1 MAKEYASDGIH
12 VGHVVVDGAIGGE
25 KIRKRFPNLA
35 DREDRLISIEGIV
48 DGFVFLYR
56 QPRRAWSFELRCANL
71 ARELVIPAPPPSV
84 GLPNP
89 ERLWHDVLPAS
100 AGICF
105 QEDPCPPSRPRPPS
119 SNSILFRDAFGTP
132 AMREVFSDFSLISRY
147 AEVEIALAKAEARCG
162 VIPAQAAD
170 EIAKRTDVS
179 TLDFDLLRQETD
191 IVGYPI
197 LPLVHQMVKQCGDA
211 GRYVHWGATT
221 QDIMDTAVILQVRAG
236 LEIIEDD
243 IAALRGILAGL
254 SKRYRDT
261 PMAGRTHLQ
270 QALPVTFGYKTAIW
284 LAMFDRHAERLAQLK
299 PRVLVGQFAGAAGTL
314 ASLGDKGFEVQKA
327 LCDELGLGV
336 PVSTWHVARDGLA
349 EAINFLALV
358 TGSLGKIA
366 LDIMMMAS
374 TEFGEVYEP
383 FVKGRGASST
393 MPQKRNPISSELML
407 AAAKGVRQHAGLM
420 LDAMVQDF
428 ERATGPWHAEW
439 MAIPESFVL
448 TAGSLH
454 QARFALGGL
463 IVDEKKMAENLDIS
477 RGLIV
482 AEAVMMGLA
491 PDLGRQEAHDVVY
504 DACRVANEK
513 GMTLADA
520 LSADPRVSARIDR
533 ATIDRL
539 TSPRNYLGLAPEMV
553 DRVLASSKR

>member
-1 MAKEYASDGIH
+1 MAA
-12 VGHVVVDGAIGGE
+12 
-25 KIRKRFPNLA
+25 FPT
-35 DREDRLISIEGIV
+35 STT
-48 DGFVFLYR
+48 
-56 QPRRAWSFELRCANL
+56 
-71 ARELVIPAPPPSV
+71 
-84 GLPNP
+84 
-89 ERLWHDVLPAS
+89 VL
-100 AGICF
+100 
-105 QEDPCPPSRPRPPS
+105 D
-119 SNSILFRDAFGTP
+119 SILFRDAFGTP
-132 AMREVFSDFSLISRY
+132 AMREVFSDLSLITRY

-162 VIPAQAAD
+162 VIPAQAAE

-179 TLDFDLLRQETD
+179 AFDFDLLRSETD

-197 LPLVHQMVKQCGDA
+197 LPLVHQIAKQCGDA

-221 QDIMDTAVILQVRAG
+221 QDIMDTAVVLQVRAG
-236 LEIIEDD
+236 LEIIERD
-243 IAALRGILAGL
+243 IAELRVILAGL
-254 SKRYRDT
+254 AKRYRDT

-270 QALPVTFGYKTAIW
+270 QALPVTFGYKCAIW
-284 LAMFDRHAERLAQLK
+284 LAMFDRHAERLTQLK

-314 ASLGDKGFEVQKA
+314 ASLGDKGFEVQQA
-327 LCDELGLGV
+327 LCEELALGV

-349 EAINFLALV
+349 EVMNVLALV
-358 TGSLGKIA
+358 TGSLGKVA

-454 QARFALGGL
+454 QAKFALGGL

-504 DACRVANEK
+504 DACRVANDK

-520 LSADPRVSARIDR
+520 LSADSRVSARIDR
-533 ATIDRL
+533 ATIERL
-539 TSPRNYLGLAPEMV
+539 TSPKNYLGLAPEMV
-553 DRVLASSKR
+553 DRVLAASRR

>member
-1 MAKEYASDGIH
+1 MSA
-12 VGHVVVDGAIGGE
+12 
-25 KIRKRFPNLA
+25 FPT
-35 DREDRLISIEGIV
+35 STT
-48 DGFVFLYR
+48 
-56 QPRRAWSFELRCANL
+56 
-71 ARELVIPAPPPSV
+71 
-84 GLPNP
+84 
-89 ERLWHDVLPAS
+89 VL
-100 AGICF
+100 
-105 QEDPCPPSRPRPPS
+105 D
-119 SNSILFRDAFGTP
+119 SILFRDAFGTP
-132 AMREVFSDFSLISRY
+132 AMREVFSDFNLIARY

-162 VIPAQAAD
+162 VIPAQAAE
-170 EIAKRTDVS
+170 EIAKRTNIS
-179 TLDFDLLRQETD
+179 AFDFDLLRQETD
-191 IVGYPI
+191 VVGYPI
-197 LPLVHQMVKQCGDA
+197 LPLVHQMAKQCGDA

-221 QDIMDTAVILQVRAG
+221 QDIMDTAAVLQVRAG
-236 LEIIEDD
+236 LKIVEED

-254 SKRYRDT
+254 AKRYRDT

-270 QALPVTFGYKTAIW
+270 QALPVTFGYKCAIW
-284 LAMFDRHAERLAQLK
+284 LAMFDRHAERLVQLK

-314 ASLGDKGFEVQKA
+314 ASLGDKGFEVQQA
-327 LCDELGLGV
+327 LCEELGLGV

-349 EAINFLALV
+349 ETVNFLALV

-428 ERATGPWHAEW
+428 ERATGPWHVEW

-454 QARFALGGL
+454 QAKFALGGL
-463 IVDEKKMAENLDIS
+463 IVDEMKMAENLDIS

-504 DACRVANEK
+504 DACRVANDK
-513 GMTLADA
+513 HMTLADA

-539 TSPRNYLGLAPEMV
+539 TSPKNYLGLAPRMV
-553 DRVLASSKR
+553 DRVLGASKR

>member
-1 MAKEYASDGIH
+1 MAA
-12 VGHVVVDGAIGGE
+12 
-25 KIRKRFPNLA
+25 FPT
-35 DREDRLISIEGIV
+35 STT
-48 DGFVFLYR
+48 
-56 QPRRAWSFELRCANL
+56 
-71 ARELVIPAPPPSV
+71 
-84 GLPNP
+84 
-89 ERLWHDVLPAS
+89 VL
-100 AGICF
+100 
-105 QEDPCPPSRPRPPS
+105 D
-119 SNSILFRDAFGTP
+119 SILFRDAFGTP
-132 AMREVFSDFSLISRY
+132 RMREVFSDLSLISRY

-162 VIPAQAAD
+162 VIPSEAAR
-170 EIAKRTDVS
+170 EIADKTDVAA
-179 TLDFDLLRQETD
+179 LDFDLLRRETD

-197 LPLVHQMVKQCGDA
+197 LPLVHQIARQCGEA

-221 QDIMDTAVILQVRAG
+221 QDIMDTALVLQLRDG
-236 LEIIEDD
+236 LKIVEDD
-243 IAALRGILAGL
+243 IAALRAILADL
-254 SKRYRDT
+254 SRRHRDT

-284 LAMFDRHAERLAQLK
+284 LAMFDRHVERLSQLK

-314 ASLGDKGFEVQKA
+314 ASLGNKGFEVQKA
-327 LCDELGLGV
+327 LCEELGLGV
-336 PVSTWHVARDGLA
+336 PVATWHVARDGLA
-349 EAINFLALV
+349 EAVNFLALV
-358 TGSLGKIA
+358 TGSLGKVA
-366 LDIMMMAS
+366 LDIMIMAS
-374 TEFGEVYEP
+374 TEFAEVYEP

-407 AAAKGVRQHAGLM
+407 AACKGVRQHAGLM

-448 TAGSLH
+448 TAGALH
-454 QARFALGGL
+454 QAKFALGGL
-463 IVDEKKMAENLDIS
+463 IVDEKKMSEKLDIS

-491 PDLGRQEAHDVVY
+491 PDIGRQEAHDVVY
-504 DACRVANEK
+504 DACRVANEN

-520 LSADPRVSARIDR
+520 LSADPRVASRIDR